1 MQGEETI
8 TGARHLYQRIGFALG
23 PLLALLA
30 LVSPAPE
37 GLSAEGWKVVALAA
51 WMAVWWST
59 EAIPV
64 PATSL
69 IPLVYLPLAGVGSL
83 SQASSPYANPVI
95 FLLLGG
101 FIIAMAMQRW
111 HLHRRIALSIVTR
124 AGDHPAALIGGFMA
138 ASAFLSMWI
147 SNTATT
153 LMMVPIA
160 LGVADAV
167 AGEDEP
173 HPAFTVALLL
183 GVAYAASIGGI
194 GTIIGTPPNLL
205 LVGYLRETMGIEI
218 SFIQWMAFG
227 VPVVL
232 LMVPAA
238 WFVLTRWAFEIGAAG
253 SGSCQGKGGQMVRDE
268 LAALGRIT
276 VPERR
281 TALLFVAVA
290 AAWIFRP
297 LIVQIPGLSGLSDMG
312 IAVAG
317 AVAVFVIPS
326 GSSEDKGSF
335 LLDWDWAVRLPWGVI
350 LLFGGGL
357 SLAAAVAQTGL
368 AVWLGDA
375 LSVLTTFHLF
385 VLMLALVTM
394 VIFLTELTSNTAT
407 VAALL
412 PVLGAVALSGNYH
425 PILLAA
431 PAALAASC
439 AFMLPVATAPNAIIF
454 SGGHVTIPHMVK
466 AGFRLNLLG
475 IVIVTGV
482 SYALVPVVFQI
493 FR

>member
-1 MQGEETI
+1 LQSDNPETS
-8 TGARHLYQRIGFALG
+8 GRHLYQRIGFLLG
-23 PLLALLA
+23 PLLALLV
-30 LVSPAPE
+30 LFSPTPE
-37 GLSAEGWKVVALAA
+37 GLSPEGWKVVALAA

-83 SQASSPYANPVI
+83 SEASSPYANPVI

-111 HLHRRIALSIVTR
+111 HLHQRIALAIVTR

-160 LGVADAV
+160 LGVAEAV

-183 GVAYAASIGGI
+183 GVAYAASIGGL
-194 GTIIGTPPNLL
+194 GTIVGTPPNLL
-205 LVGYLRETMGIEI
+205 VVGYLRETMGIEI
-218 SFIQWMAFG
+218 SFVQWMAFG

-232 LMVPAA
+232 LMVPIA
-238 WFVLTRWAFEIGAAG
+238 WFVLTRWAFRIDSAG
-253 SGSCQGKGGQMVRDE
+253 SGSGGQVVRDE
-268 LAALGRIT
+268 LAAMGRIT
-276 VPERR
+276 LPERR
-281 TALLFVAVA
+281 TALLFLAVA
-290 AAWIFRP
+290 AAWICRP
-297 LIVQIPGLSGLSDMG
+297 LIVQIPGLEGLSDMG

-326 GSSEDKGSF
+326 GSTREKGSF

-357 SLAAAVAQTGL
+357 SLAAAVAHTGL

-375 LSVLTTFHLF
+375 LAVLTTFHLLI
-385 VLMLALVTM
+385 LMLALVSM

-412 PVLGAVALSGNYH
+412 PVLGAVALKGNYD

-475 IVIVTGV
+475 IVIVTGI
-482 SYALVPVVFQI
+482 SYGLVPVI
-493 FR
+493 FRAFG

>member
-1 MQGEETI
+1 MQSQVSETS
-8 TGARHLYQRIGFALG
+8 GRHLYQRIGFVLG

-30 LVSPAPE
+30 LASPAPE

-69 IPLVYLPLAGVGSL
+69 IPLVYLPLAGVGTL

-160 LGVADAV
+160 LGVAGAV
-167 AGEDEP
+167 AGDDEP
-173 HPAFTVALLL
+173 NPAFTVALLL

-194 GTIIGTPPNLL
+194 GTIVGTPPNLL
-205 LVGYLRETMGIEI
+205 VVGYLRETMGIEI
-218 SFIQWMAFG
+218 SFVQWMAFG

-238 WFVLTRWAFEIGAAG
+238 WFVLTRWAFQIDSAG
-253 SGSCQGKGGQMVRDE
+253 SGSGARLVRDE

-281 TALLFVAVA
+281 TALLFAAVA

-297 LIVQIPGLSGLSDMG
+297 FIVRIEGLEGLSDMG

-317 AVAVFVIPS
+317 AVAMFVIPS
-326 GSSEDKGSF
+326 GSSKDEDKGSF

-375 LSVLTTFHLF
+375 LAVLTTFHLF

-412 PVLGAVALSGNYH
+412 PVLGAVALSGNYD

-454 SGGHVTIPHMVK
+454 SGGHVSIPHMVK

-475 IVIVTGV
+475 IAIVTGV
-482 SYALVPVVFQI
+482 SYALVPVIFQI

>member
-1 MQGEETI
+1 MQSEKSETS
-8 TGARHLYQRIGFALG
+8 ARHMYQRIGFALG
-23 PLLALLA
+23 PFLA
-30 LVSPAPE
+30 LVTLLSPVPE
-37 GLSAEGWKVVALAA
+37 GLSPEGWRVVALAA

-69 IPLVYLPLAGVGSL
+69 IPLVYLPLAGVGNL
-83 SQASSPYANPVI
+83 AQASSPYANPVI

-111 HLHRRIALSIVTR
+111 HLHRRIALSIVAR
-124 AGDHPAALIGGFMA
+124 AGDNPAALIGGFMA
-138 ASAFLSMWI
+138 ASAFLSMWV

-160 LGVADAV
+160 LSVAQAV
-167 AGEDEP
+167 AGGDDGRP
-173 HPAFTVALLL
+173 NHAFTAALLL
-183 GVAYAASIGGI
+183 GVAYAASIGGL
-194 GTIIGTPPNLL
+194 GTIVGTPPNLL
-205 LVGYLRETMGIEI
+205 VVGYLRETMGIEI

-238 WFVLTRWAFEIGAAG
+238 WFVLTRWAFKIGR
-253 SGSCQGKGGQMVRDE
+253 GGGGRGGEVVRSE
-268 LAALGRIT
+268 LAALGRIS
-276 VPERR
+276 VPEQR
-281 TALLFVAVA
+281 TAMLFVTVA

-297 LIVQIPGLSGLSDMG
+297 FIMEIPGLGGLSDMG

-326 GSSEDKGSF
+326 GSKEDKGSF

-357 SLAAAVAQTGL
+357 SLAAAVSSTGL
-368 AVWLGDA
+368 AAWLGDA
-375 LSVLTTFHLF
+375 LSILTTFHLLL
-385 VLMLALVTM
+385 LMLALVTM

-407 VAALL
+407 TAALL
-412 PVLGAVALSGNYH
+412 PVLGAVALSGNYN

-454 SGGHVTIPHMVK
+454 SGGHVTIPNMVR

-475 IVIVTGV
+475 IIIVTGV
-482 SYALVPVVFQI
+482 AYALVPAVFGI
-493 FR
+493 IR

>member
-1 MQGEETI
+1 MQGQQSVTS
-8 TGARHLYQRIGFALG
+8 GRHLYQRIGFVLG

-160 LGVADAV
+160 LGVAEAV

-173 HPAFTVALLL
+173 HPTFTVALLL

-194 GTIIGTPPNLL
+194 GTIVGTPPNLL
-205 LVGYLRETMGIEI
+205 VKGYLLETMGVDI
-218 SFIQWMAFG
+218 SFVQWMAFG

-238 WFVLTRWAFEIGAAG
+238 WYVLTHWAFRIDSAG
-253 SGSCQGKGGQMVRDE
+253 SGHGAQIVREE
-268 LAALGRIT
+268 LAAIGRIT

-281 TALLFVAVA
+281 TAMLFVVVA
-290 AAWIFRP
+290 AAWICRP
-297 LIVQIPGLSGLSDMG
+297 LIMQIPGLAGLSDMG

-317 AVAVFVIPS
+317 AVAVFVVPS

-357 SLAAAVAQTGL
+357 SLAAAVANTGL
-368 AVWLGDA
+368 AIWLGDA
-375 LSVLTTFHLF
+375 LAVLTTFHLF

-394 VIFLTELTSNTAT
+394 VIFLTEMTSNTAT

-412 PVLGAVALSGNYH
+412 PVLGAIALSGNYD

-454 SGGHVTIPHMVK
+454 SGGHVTIPHMVR

-475 IVIVTGV
+475 IAIVTGV
-482 SYALVPVVFQI
+482 SYALVPMI
-493 FR
+493 FGIFG

>member
-1 MQGEETI
+1 MEST
-8 TGARHLYQRIGFALG
+8 APKASKRHHYQQIGFALG
-23 PLLALLA
+23 PLLALLV
-30 LVSPAPE
+30 LLSPTPETLSPE
-37 GLSAEGWKVVALAA
+37 GWRVVALAS
-51 WMAVWWST
+51 WMAVWWAT

-83 SQASSPYANPVI
+83 AQISSPYANPII

-111 HLHRRIALSIVTR
+111 NLHQRIALSIVAR
-124 AGDHPAALIGGFMA
+124 AGDSQAALIGGFMA

-160 LGVADAV
+160 LGVAEAV
-167 AGEDEP
+167 TGKDEKQ
-173 HPAFTVALLL
+173 PAFTVALLL

-194 GTIIGTPPNLL
+194 GTIVGTPPNLL
-205 LVGYLRETMGIEI
+205 VVAYLRETMGIEI
-218 SFIQWMAFG
+218 SFTQWMAFG
-227 VPVVL
+227 VPTVL
-232 LMVPAA
+232 VMVPAA
-238 WFVLTRWAFEIGAAG
+238 WYVLTKWAFQIETTGGVGTGAG
-253 SGSCQGKGGQMVRDE
+253 SRVVRE
-268 LAALGRIT
+268 QLAAMGRIS

-281 TALLFVAVA
+281 TAILFAIVA
-290 AAWIFRP
+290 ASWIFRP
-297 LIVQIPGLSGLSDMG
+297 LIVKIPGLENLSDMG

-326 GSSEDKGSF
+326 GSSEDEGSF

-357 SLAAAVAQTGL
+357 SLAAAVASTGL

-375 LSVLTTFHLF
+375 LAVLTTFHLLL
-385 VLMLALVTM
+385 LMLALVTL
-394 VIFLTELTSNTAT
+394 VLFLTELTSNTAT
-407 VAALL
+407 TAALL
-412 PVLGAVALSGNYH
+412 PVLGAIALKGSYD
-425 PILLAA
+425 PILLAV

-454 SGGHVTIPHMVK
+454 SGGHVSIPHMVK

-475 IVIVTGV
+475 IVIITGI
-482 SYALVPVVFQI
+482 SYALVPYIFQI
-493 FR
+493 FG